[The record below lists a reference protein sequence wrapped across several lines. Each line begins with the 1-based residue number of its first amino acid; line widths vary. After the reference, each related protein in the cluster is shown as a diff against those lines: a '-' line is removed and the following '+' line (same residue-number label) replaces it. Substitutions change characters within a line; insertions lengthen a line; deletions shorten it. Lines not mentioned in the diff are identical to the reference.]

1 MFKDEFYIFLSGN
14 FHRSNPWHVE
24 DGAQNWNSPMKIS
37 YYSVKI
43 QELYKDENLVKPE
56 EVDGNRKEATEENN
70 KPIEFNTHANER
82 PS

>member
-1 MFKDEFYIFLSGN
+1 
-14 FHRSNPWHVE
+14 
-24 DGAQNWNSPMKIS
+24 MKIS